1 MKMTRTGRN
10 LTRYHGDLDTLIGKS
25 VCNAQFNAEVPD
37 GAYIKEVSSPDT
49 VYIAWKDDEGGF
61 GNVGNRGLA
70 EVGFSDPSDEQL
82 KLERKIKNLE
92 TPKSCPHCG
101 VKWAWDQSKKCSICG
116 ETSLPQNAEVSHD

>member
-1 MKMTRTGRN
+1 MTRTGRN

-70 EVGFSDPSDEQL
+70 EVGFSDPSDEL
-82 KLERKIKNLE
+82 TDMVMELVDY
-92 TPKSCPHCG
+92 CG
-101 VKWAWDQSKKCSICG
+101 AHPRAKADPRAWAHLSVYS
-116 ETSLPQNAEVSHD
+116 ENA

>member
-70 EVGFSDPSDEQL
+70 EVGFSDPSDELTDMLWELVDFCGMHPEARADSRVSGHLSIYL
-82 KLERKIKNLE
+82 KGGK
-92 TPKSCPHCG
+92 
-101 VKWAWDQSKKCSICG
+101 
-116 ETSLPQNAEVSHD
+116 